1 MCIGNPV
8 IRESLQEIE
17 MCFENFANFFWT
29 KKIDKK
35 KSKIFDD
42 FFLKF
47 ISRSRRIDLNWFQSV
62 SRKINPPIPRGCKKF
77 EKIYGYTS
85 HLRSDFDI
93 LANPCTDRLR
103 ERIEGVGGPRTGNM
117 RLRNLGM
124 IPYIYLFCL
133 WRAT

>member
-1 MCIGNPV
+1 MIFRFMRFPDPPGTDKRVFQPGKDFWDVLESVISAPSTVCIGNPV

-29 KKIDKK
+29 KKSTRKNQK
-35 KSKIFDD
+35 FSMIF
-42 FFLKF
+42 FKF

-85 HLRSDFDI
+85 HLRSDFDRSQI
-93 LANPCTDRLR
+93 
-103 ERIEGVGGPRTGNM
+103 
-117 RLRNLGM
+117 
-124 IPYIYLFCL
+124 
-133 WRAT
+133 